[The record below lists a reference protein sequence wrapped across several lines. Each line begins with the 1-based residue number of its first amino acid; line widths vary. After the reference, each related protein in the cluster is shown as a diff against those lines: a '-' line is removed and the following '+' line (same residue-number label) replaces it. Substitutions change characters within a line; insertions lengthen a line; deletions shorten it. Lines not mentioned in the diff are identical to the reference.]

1 METSRDTNPM
11 EMSGDEVLKLC
22 PCMND
27 NRWVEEGDLDPQDV
41 KNYIKT
47 WGALAKKEE
56 AIPEYVRDY

>member
-1 METSRDTNPM
+1 M